1 MKRYISI
8 FVLLLGYLVI
18 MSHLV
23 IPHHHIDGNFCIV
36 NDECESTCEDSN
48 EMHHEHQKQH
58 QHQDSHQLL
67 VCELDIN
74 IVIPDN
80 ESIRPEMAVQEL
92 LYAPMLDLLLHE
104 LDYFN
109 DQYLSSQQKLDFLF
123 WKYQLFETDIKSFHG
138 LRAPPSFV

>member
-36 NDECESTCEDSN
+36 NDDCESACDDSK
-48 EMHHEHQKQH
+48 EKHHEHQHQH

-74 IVIPDN
+74 IVIPQN
-80 ESIRPEMAVQEL
+80 ERMSPRMAVRDL
-92 LYAPMLDLLLHE
+92 LFSPMLDLLLQE
-104 LDYFN
+104 FDIFD
-109 DQYLSSQQKLDFLF
+109 DQYLSSKQKLNFLF